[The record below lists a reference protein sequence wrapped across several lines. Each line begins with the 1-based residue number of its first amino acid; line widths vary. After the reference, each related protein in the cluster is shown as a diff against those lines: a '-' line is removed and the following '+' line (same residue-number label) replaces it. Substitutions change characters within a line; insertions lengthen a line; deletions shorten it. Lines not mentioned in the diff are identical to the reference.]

1 MSLAQVSE
9 GDVIQFNENHKWCG
23 ALAIV
28 TEVKPVEGDIKIMA
42 GVPMLKNDGVSG
54 TAYIYTMQSKNEF
67 DPIGRASMMPR
78 GDAIEAGLLDTSEE
92 ENNE

>member
-9 GDVIQFNENHKWCG
+9 GDVIQFNENHKWRG

-42 GVPMLKNDGVSG
+42 GVPILENDGVNG
-54 TAYIYTMQSKNEF
+54 TAYIYTMQSAGEF
-67 DPIGRASMMPR
+67 DIVGRAALAP
-78 GDAIEAGLLDTSEE
+78 TSVEE
-92 ENNE
+92 KDDEE

>member
-9 GDVIQFNENHKWCG
+9 GDVIQFNENHKWRG

-42 GVPMLKNDGVSG
+42 GVPILENDGVNG
-54 TAYIYTMQSKNEF
+54 TAYIYTMQGAGEF
-67 DPIGRASMMPR
+67 DVVGRAALAPTS
-78 GDAIEAGLLDTSEE
+78 IEEKDDEE
-92 ENNE
+92 

>member
-9 GDVIQFNENHKWCG
+9 GDVIQFNENHKWRG

-42 GVPMLKNDGVSG
+42 GVPMLEKDGVSG
-54 TAYIYTMQSKNEF
+54 TAYIYTMQSAGEF
-67 DPIGRASMMPR
+67 DLVGRAALAP
-78 GDAIEAGLLDTSEE
+78 TSVAEE
-92 ENNE
+92 ENDEE